1 MEKDLLNSENWKKC
15 GDNKPKAFRLK
26 VHKSDCN
33 VRKEL
38 RDFQSG
44 DSKILYGL
52 AEIENSSEKNYN
64 YGHKW
69 AIKEKPDSFTY
80 FRPDVNPIDSSTM
93 YENHCEIGD
102 NVDVNKK
109 LVLNVNNTSGDRFKI
124 IPDFPDPDATKLP
137 SSNFDYAYKLKYN
150 ETTHQY
156 NVTHNYRIDFHGTNT
171 QYRVVDVQ
179 LNSKF
184 MIVKLEEA
192 TSLADYMVYVRG
204 LDKDSFVYAKSLKD
218 VIEDYEETINFMPAE
233 DTLNGNEVYEPFEYD
248 LQVNSYG
255 TKILLKV
262 HRAKITNGQANSRVE
277 FSRHYLMEWN
287 DCKHKFEVLDFLDT
301 SKANRIQKDVPNYDS
316 TNYVEMN
323 DAYNANARRKHLES
337 HVIDFEYI
345 LTPTDDILIYSKYS
359 TSYSTSIETFN
370 LSCDGT
376 WGIGHKL
383 SDNNFHK
390 YSFNEETHKLEKISE
405 RTDLLPFPDM
415 NETGMMA
422 GTTTSSWNAWP
433 QIYWNSDYSYFGNS
447 NPFYY
452 FGEAK
457 SGIQF
462 ANIIHFDKDHLILDL
477 EIIKPWKNIH
487 HSYSKKLGESCSRPS
502 STSTPDGELI
512 DRYII
517 KYKVNELGKYEI
529 VSKSNVN
536 DYHTQTSNIHLK
548 FSEIVHSRYIN
559 ENKLLVK
566 NYRRRNQDWWE
577 YRNSDTLNKRLNSH
591 LIIESWYDQQI
602 YNISYGMNVDPL
614 PSGTENIYSWRVVDM
629 SSDTM
634 EFQDLTWL
642 TENVTEL
649 VGENEHLMNY
659 TCNGNDILFLIAKFE
674 INDGNVL
681 VTNTRLE
688 IYTTTDYVSFA
699 KKQTINYSDLYPT
712 DRNNNQDLLGNKIPL
727 DYGNILNVIDN
738 MMIKNYM
745 NINQDI
751 ILT

>member
-1 MEKDLLNSENWKKC
+1 MEKDFLNSENWKKC

-26 VHKSDCN
+26 VHKSDCV
-33 VRKEL
+33 VRRSIRK
-38 RDFQSG
+38 FQSG
-44 DSKILYGL
+44 EELGFYGL
-52 AEIENSSEKNYN
+52 AELENSSDKNYN

-69 AIKEKPDSFTY
+69 SIKEKPDAFTY
-80 FRPDVNPIDSSTM
+80 FRPDINPIDSSM

-102 NVDVNKK
+102 NVDVGKK
-109 LVLNVNNTSGDRFKI
+109 LVLNVDNTSSERFKI
-124 IPDFPDPDATKLP
+124 ISDFPDPDATKLP

-150 ETTHQY
+150 ETTQQY
-156 NVTHNYRIDFHGTNT
+156 NVTHNYRIDFHGTFT

-218 VIEDYEETINFMPAE
+218 VIEDYEEIVNFMPAE
-233 DTLNGNEVYEPFEYD
+233 DTLNNNEVYEPFEYD

-262 HRAKITNGQANSRVE
+262 YRAKITNGQANSRVE
-277 FSRHYLMEWN
+277 FSRHYLMDWN
-287 DCKHKFEVLDFLDT
+287 NCKNKFEVLDFLDT

-316 TNYVEMN
+316 TNYLEMV
-323 DAYNANARRKHLES
+323 DSYNANAKRRHSES
-337 HVIDFEYI
+337 HIINFEYI

-390 YSFNEETHKLEKISE
+390 YSFNEETNKLEKISE

-415 NETGMMA
+415 NETGYMA
-422 GTTTSSWNAWP
+422 GTTTSAWNAWP
-433 QIYWNSDYSYFGNS
+433 QTYWNSDYSYFGHS

-452 FGEAK
+452 FGEVK

-477 EIIKPWKNIH
+477 EIIKPWKKIH
-487 HSYSKKLGESCSRPS
+487 HSYSKKLGESCTTPS
-502 STSTPDGELI
+502 STSTHDGELI

-548 FSEIVHSRYIN
+548 FSEIVHGRYIN

-566 NYRRRNQDWWE
+566 NHRRSSQDWLE

-634 EFQDLTWL
+634 EFQDLTGL
-642 TENVTEL
+642 TENVIEL

-688 IYTTTDYVSFA
+688 IYTTTDYVSFT

-712 DRNNNQDLLGNKIPL
+712 DRNNSQDLLGNKIPL

-738 MMIKNYM
+738 MIIKNYM
-745 NINQDI
+745 NVNQDI